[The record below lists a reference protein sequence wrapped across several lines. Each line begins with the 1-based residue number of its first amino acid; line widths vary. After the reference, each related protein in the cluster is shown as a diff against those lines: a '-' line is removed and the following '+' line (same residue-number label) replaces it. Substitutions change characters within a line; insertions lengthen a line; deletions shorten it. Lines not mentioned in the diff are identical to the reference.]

1 MLLIGLT
8 GGIGTGKST
17 VARML
22 AEKGARIISAD
33 ALAREVVAKGEPA
46 LQLIAERFGP
56 EVITP
61 DGELDRARLARIVFS
76 DAEARADLERIV
88 HPRVR
93 ERLEAQIKALKAEGS
108 ASVVVYDAPLL
119 YETGASLPML
129 STVVVVYAPKEVQ
142 KRRLIEDRGMTPE
155 EAERRIAAQ
164 LPTEGKA
171 RRADYVIDNSG
182 DLAETRRQ
190 VDRLWEA
197 WTGCASH

>member
-93 ERLEAQIKALKAEGS
+93 E
-108 ASVVVYDAPLL
+108 LL
-119 YETGASLPML
+119 
-129 STVVVVYAPKEVQ
+129 V
-142 KRRLIEDRGMTPE
+142 
-155 EAERRIAAQ
+155 
-164 LPTEGKA
+164 
-171 RRADYVIDNSG
+171 
-182 DLAETRRQ
+182 
-190 VDRLWEA
+190 
-197 WTGCASH
+197 